1 MELEEYK
8 SVPRK
13 LRKNRRGFVS
23 NNKEAQIAAYKE
35 VGKYFGRGENQD
47 QQAMRD
53 VFGRL
58 VGGGNINNVQGI
70 GALNSKE
77 KVEALLSG
85 FNRGSGD
92 PLFGLGG
99 TSMEIDPKTGNI
111 TMKTQGSQ
119 VGDFLTSMTLGKFL
133 GPASYLVQPD
143 INRLGFEKLG
153 SRKSKHWAYKPEFQ
167 TRRRSSQL
175 LRQ

>member
-1 MELEEYK
+1 
-8 SVPRK
+8 
-13 LRKNRRGFVS
+13 
-23 NNKEAQIAAYKE
+23 
-35 VGKYFGRGENQD
+35 
-47 QQAMRD
+47 MRD

-111 TMKTQGSQ
+111 TENTRVSSRRLFDKHDSWQ
-119 VGDFLTSMTLGKFL
+119 VF
-133 GPASYLVQPD
+133 
-143 INRLGFEKLG
+143 
-153 SRKSKHWAYKPEFQ
+153 
-167 TRRRSSQL
+167 RSSKL
-175 LRQ
+175 SCSA